1 MGANIS
7 QLERDIG
14 TDFPAN
20 EHYFGLVNV
29 SAQIL
34 FFRQCFD
41 FHIFL
46 NPASLEIPAIAILFY
61 KPSISASPSETKY
74 WSTSLRTS

>member
-1 MGANIS
+1 MGTNIS

-29 SAQIL
+29 SFGKEIFINVFIVHLNFAVWEYMLFKLRAPSSIL
-34 FFRQCFD
+34 
-41 FHIFL
+41 L
-46 NPASLEIPAIAILFY
+46 
-61 KPSISASPSETKY
+61 
-74 WSTSLRTS
+74 

>member
-1 MGANIS
+1 MGTNIS

-29 SAQIL
+29 RAGNEIFSNVLIL
-34 FFRQCFD
+34 TFFFDNLLNLVRQYLLQQQC
-41 FHIFL
+41 
-46 NPASLEIPAIAILFY
+46 AS
-61 KPSISASPSETKY
+61 S
-74 WSTSLRTS
+74 SLLL